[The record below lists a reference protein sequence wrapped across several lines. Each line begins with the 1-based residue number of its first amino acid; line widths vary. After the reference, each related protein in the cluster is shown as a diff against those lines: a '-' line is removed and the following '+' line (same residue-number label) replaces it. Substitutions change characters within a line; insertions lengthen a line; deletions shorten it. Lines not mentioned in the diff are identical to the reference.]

1 MHPTDILESEHR
13 VIEQVLSCLEKIA
26 DQGLATGRL
35 DEDSARQALDFFQ
48 TFADGCHH
56 GKEESHLF
64 PLMEAKGFPRQ
75 GGPTGVM
82 LSEHE
87 EGRQHIRAMHEA
99 LPGAAAGQDTSLQ
112 EFARHARSYVEL
124 LRLHI
129 LKEDQRLFP
138 MANQV
143 FSPKDQASL
152 LDQFAHVEQHD
163 MPEGT
168 HEQYLQLADS
178 LAERWHVARGSGS
191 VCGCGHG
198 KH

>member
-1 MHPTDILESEHR
+1 MRPTDILERAHR
-13 VIEQVLSCLEKIA
+13 VIEQVLTCLERIA
-26 DQGLATGRL
+26 DQGLANERL
-35 DEDSARQALDFFQ
+35 DEVSARQALDFFQ

-64 PLMEAKGFPRQ
+64 PLMEAKGFPRL

-82 LSEHE
+82 LHEHE

-99 LPGAAAGQDTSLQ
+99 LPGAATGQDTSLR
-112 EFARHARSYVEL
+112 EFARHARAYVDL
-124 LRLHI
+124 LRQHI

-143 FSPKDQASL
+143 FSPEDQARL
-152 LDQFAHVEQHD
+152 LDRFAHVEHHD
-163 MPEGT
+163 MHEGT
-168 HEQYLQLADS
+168 HQKYLELADT
-178 LAERWHVARGSGS
+178 LAERFHVARAGGA
-191 VCGCGHG
+191 VRGCGHG